1 MAHYFDT
8 SALVKLVVAEPET
21 GALRAWLAE
30 APREPVSSDVTRTE
44 LMRAVRRIAPDLA
57 PAAREVLNRLTLMR
71 ITSALCDRA
80 ALLEPVA
87 MRSLD
92 ALHLAAALD
101 LGDDVEGFV
110 AYDRQLARS
119 ATLAGLNVVAPQ
131 SRPQS

>member
-30 APREPVSSDVTRTE
+30 APREPVSSDITRTE

-71 ITSALCDRA
+71 ITSA
-80 ALLEPVA
+80 
-87 MRSLD
+87 
-92 ALHLAAALD
+92 
-101 LGDDVEGFV
+101 
-110 AYDRQLARS
+110 RS
-119 ATLAGLNVVAPQ
+119 AVKVPATGL
-131 SRPQS
+131 S